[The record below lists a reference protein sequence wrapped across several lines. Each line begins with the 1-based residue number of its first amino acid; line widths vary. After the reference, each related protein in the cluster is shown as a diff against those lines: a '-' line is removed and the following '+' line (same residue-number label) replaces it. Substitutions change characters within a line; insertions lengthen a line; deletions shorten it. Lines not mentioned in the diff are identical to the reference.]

1 METIKVSGEYFSVKD
16 TLLCGQF
23 FRFKNYKKGYLVFAE
38 DKCAYCYEE
47 GEFAYIICEDKDK
60 NFFTDYF
67 DLNRDYSLIYNAAIA
82 ENVEILTKAAN
93 CGKGIRILNQNT
105 TEALISFIISQ
116 NNNIPR
122 IKGIIERLCNS
133 LGERK
138 SFLNEEYFAFPSV
151 EKLAVQDITFFQSI
165 GLGYRAAYVKG
176 IAQRLTCDLDL
187 LKLNEL
193 ETEQLKKELV
203 KLYGVGEK
211 VANCVLLF
219 GFHRSNSFPV
229 DTWIEKVYAQD
240 FGGKIKNRIKITEW
254 FLSRFKENSGYFQQ
268 YLFHYKRIKEKN
280 LKKD

>member
-1 METIKVSGEYFSVKD
+1 METIKVSGEYFSVID
-16 TLLCGQF
+16 TLSCGQF
-23 FRFKNYKKGYLVFAE
+23 FRFKNYQKGYLVFAE
-38 DKCAYCYEE
+38 DKCAYCYNE
-47 GEFAYIICEDKDK
+47 GDFAYIICEDKDK

-67 DLNRDYSLIYNAAIA
+67 DLSRDYSVIVDAAIK
-82 ENVEILTKAAN
+82 EKVDILSKAAEV
-93 CGKGIRILNQNT
+93 GKGIRILNQNSI
-105 TEALISFIISQ
+105 EALISFIISQ

-122 IKGIIERLCNS
+122 IKGIIERLCSS

-138 SFLNEEYFAFPSV
+138 SFLGQEYYSFPSV
-151 EKLAVQDITFFQSI
+151 EKIASQDITFFQSI
-165 GLGYRAAYVKG
+165 GLGYRAGYVKG
-176 IAQRLTCDLDL
+176 IAERLICDLDL
-187 LKLNEL
+187 SKLNEL

-219 GFHRSNSFPV
+219 GFHRSDSFPV